1 MTSVQRAHLVLPLT
15 HPLLLLQEEYIKL
28 ECARRRNQASIR
40 RRSSLLDQYSVRVPT
55 SRLKERQAQTRHHE
69 FLVRK
74 DNKASVDAIIDRVR
88 ELTELNSAARS
99 GSSVSLS
106 PMEKARL
113 LAWADDVEKVL
124 YEFEPSENHNL
135 DPIVR
140 MLEKLQ
146 FLQDSHV
153 CLAEVAVDARMLV
166 EKWERNGFFD
176 TSEHDEED
184 ENEVNDDED
193 GGAASSS
200 SVERES
206 DDQFEQRS
214 AMWQRDR
221 HQGSQLQHS
230 YAYETTRQ
238 RAAANMI
245 KRNVLGWMRSQES
258 FRDRVEELQFFG
270 KTTNSLMKELTST
283 ANMRRQTAELPSDIF
298 DLVKVKRDGMYAH
311 SIGFMDLMQFSKYV
325 ALFPVDQAIR
335 TVEELEMKRFL
346 FKNRCAL
353 KLQTIWRKACKEFQA
368 RRMRKL
374 VEELQQQ
381 REKQEQEERDRLAL
395 LSKSSTPET
404 SDNKRNS
411 VFSSSKQTR
420 AMSVSTPSS
429 TGGSSRNASRGD
441 DASLS
446 ESQPSTPQS
455 ARQRAS
461 VSGAKRKVSRSRT
474 LAGGGEFQERKSR
487 LSKVKN
493 MHARERSR
501 FDEDDG
507 DTKDVEKAWQSFLDS
522 TMDLESDAIPVTELA
537 LDPMPGTGNEQQTDG
552 VVISTEVMMPPSFD
566 DDWKNWSDGD
576 ESGTLRETDD
586 DEADLKAE
594 EKIARQLS
602 LAASTALPV
611 TPASETAAKDQIDL
625 YHSRRLRNE
634 INQTQDQQSEARQS
648 MARVTTPP
656 LAPLDEPPL
665 QSSYGFQIDDDADR
679 FRVKKTRVGKLSVMV
694 PFAEQ
699 ETQRNQS
706 EASGG
711 GFEKAKRAKPPRAAE
726 KKHLHEMDYGCVA
739 RSNLALLQLADP
751 LVEANDSA
759 GDKDDGSDGDD
770 LNHEAVRTVT
780 RVRHKTLARK
790 RRVDMIKHSIAVRET
805 TPESITYHVKR
816 PQQQQRVANDAGKR
830 GLHEPAESPE
840 KPRESSEK
848 PAERFSYQM
857 QSTCVQ
863 LKIRCVSCRDGSK
876 LSDSCDT
883 PLVMNRDRHSE
894 RSGDAESVAA
904 QCC

>member
-1 MTSVQRAHLVLPLT
+1 MTSVQRTHLVLPLA

-40 RRSSLLDQYSVRVPT
+40 RRLSLLEQYNVRVPT

-69 FLVRK
+69 FLMRK
-74 DNKASVDAIIDRVR
+74 DNKASVDVIIDRVR
-88 ELTELNSAARS
+88 ELAELNSAARS
-99 GSSVSLS
+99 SSSASLS
-106 PMEKARL
+106 SMEKARL

-146 FLQDSHV
+146 FLQDGHV
-153 CLAEVAVDARMLV
+153 YLAEVAVDARMLL
-166 EKWERNGFFD
+166 EKWERDEIFD
-176 TSEHDEED
+176 TSERGEED

-193 GGAASSS
+193 GGAASGSS
-200 SVERES
+200 AERES

-214 AMWQRDR
+214 VTWQRDR
-221 HQGSQLQHS
+221 YQGSQLQHS
-230 YAYETTRQ
+230 YAYETIRQ
-238 RAAANMI
+238 RAAANMV
-245 KRNVLGWMRSQES
+245 KRNVLRWVRSQES
-258 FRDRVEELQFFG
+258 FHDRIEELQLFG

-283 ANMRRQTAELPSDIF
+283 ANMRRQTVELPSDIF
-298 DLVKVKRDGMYAH
+298 NLVKVKRDGMYAH

-346 FKNRCAL
+346 LKNRCAL

-374 VEELQQQ
+374 VEELRQQ

-395 LSKSSTPET
+395 LSKSSTPEM
-404 SDNKRNS
+404 SDKRKS
-411 VFSSSKQTR
+411 MFSSSKKTR
-420 AMSVSTPSS
+420 AVSVSTPPS

-446 ESQPSTPQS
+446 ESQPSTLQS

-461 VSGAKRKVSRSRT
+461 VSGAKRKESKSHT
-474 LAGGGEFQERKSR
+474 SSGGEFQERKSR
-487 LSKVKN
+487 LGKVKN

-501 FDEDDG
+501 FDEDGDG

-522 TMDLESDAIPVTELA
+522 TVDLESDAIPVTELA
-537 LDPMPGTGNEQQTDG
+537 SYPMPGTGNEQQTDG
-552 VVISTEVMMPPSFD
+552 VDISTEVMMPPSFD
-566 DDWKNWSDGD
+566 DWKNWSDGD
-576 ESGTLRETDD
+576 ESGALRETD
-586 DEADLKAE
+586 DEADLKTE
-594 EKIARQLS
+594 EKIVRQLS

-611 TPASETAAKDQIDL
+611 TPASETAAEDQSDL
-625 YHSRRLRNE
+625 YYSRHLRNE
-634 INQTQDQQSEARQS
+634 INQAQDQQQSEARQS
-648 MARVTTPP
+648 VARVATSP

-665 QSSYGFQIDDDADR
+665 QWSYGFQIDDDPDR
-679 FRVKKTRVGKLSVMV
+679 FRVKKTRVGKLGVMV

-699 ETQRNQS
+699 ETQCNQS

-711 GFEKAKRAKPPRAAE
+711 GFKETKRAKPPRAAE
-726 KKHLHEMDYGCVA
+726 KKHLYEMDYGSVA

-751 LVEANDSA
+751 LMEANDSA
-759 GDKDDGSDGDD
+759 GDKNDGSDGDD

-780 RVRHKTLARK
+780 RVRHKTSARK

-805 TPESITYHVKR
+805 TPESVTYHVKR
-816 PQQQQRVANDAGKR
+816 PQQQQCVAKDVGER
-830 GLHEPAESPE
+830 GLHEPAKSPE
-840 KPRESSEK
+840 KPRESFEK
-848 PAERFSYQM
+848 PTERFSYSV

-863 LKIRCVSCRDGSK
+863 LKMRCVSCIDGSK
-876 LSDSCDT
+876 LSDSCDS

-894 RSGDAESVAA
+894 RSGDTESVAA